1 MKVDFSVYV
10 VARRSTVDVLNESR
24 LLSVL
29 FRVCCGKEI
38 DSRCAE

>member
-24 LLSVL
+24 LLSV
-29 FRVCCGKEI
+29 CCGKEI